1 MSPRMQVL
9 HQPAPPAPREVITDT
24 ALQLPGEA
32 GPEVRVR
39 LNSPRLSKAMRMTGI
54 TLEDIKPIHRKI
66 FVLEAVREG
75 KTRETA
81 DRVGTKRFNVSES
94 IRQANVATLLAVRT
108 QLVEGAV
115 PTPPEKLSVSPPG
128 SPQPLTAEE
137 SSARAKE
144 REMREKTLHSQ
155 REKFEKEKNRLEQEA
170 NMREWGRQHM
180 ERQRIEYMQQKEQK
194 ANQLREKRNKAFY
207 DNFERALVI
216 EEQRTQAVEKAKLDE
231 VARVQANA
239 TEETRRQGAREEE
252 EAKQLAFTK
261 RQLQRVESTRR
272 TWSEIQQNSARQ
284 REEEARVAE
293 KQQQSREERMQEQQR
308 AALAKQVERAQKR
321 DEKSKRCKEIKKA
334 AQEKFL
340 AQQEL
345 KTQQLSARLAAKE
358 DGQRSEVLKKVKEAR
373 AKAARQ
379 KAAEDAAYQLRIQKS
394 LEVDAHRAK
403 ADARREL
410 QLEERALLNR
420 IEREVKVGKVKR
432 EERVMVYKWEEQIE
446 EVEDKHRKLD
456 RDLEMKK
463 AFLDNQAVLAQQ
475 FFRQKLHLKSQQEKE
490 WLKAQQAP
498 LPPPP
503 AGTQGWGAD
512 TTTPAAGSSTVPQA
526 VAAERSKEEMAED
539 QQRILARCETLS
551 VPTRQREKVESGW
564 YNRGD
569 IPNQGIWRYKG
580 ARMNFYT

>member
-9 HQPAPPAPREVITDT
+9 HQPAPPAPREVIKDT
-24 ALQLPGEA
+24 ELQLPGEA

-108 QLVEGAV
+108 ELVEGAV

-194 ANQLREKRNKAFY
+194 ANQLQEKRNKAFH

-216 EEQRTQAVEKAKLDE
+216 EEQRSQAVEKAKLDE

-239 TEETRRQGAREEE
+239 TEETRRQSAREEE

-321 DEKSKRCKEIKKA
+321 EEKIKRCKEMKKA

-345 KTQQLSARLAAKE
+345 KSQQLSARLAAKE
-358 DGQRSEVLKKVKEAR
+358 DGQRSEVLKKAKEAR

-403 ADARREL
+403 AHARREE

-420 IEREVKVGKVKR
+420 IEREVKAGKVKR
-432 EERVMVYKWEEQIE
+432 EERVMMYKYEEQIE
-446 EVEDKHRKLD
+446 QVEDKHRKLD
-456 RDLEMKK
+456 RYLEMKK

-475 FFRQKLHLKSQQEKE
+475 FFKQKLQLKSQQEKE

-503 AGTQGWGAD
+503 PGQGWAD
-512 TTTPAAGSSTVPQA
+512 TPAAGSTVPQA
-526 VAAERSKEEMAED
+526 VAAQRSKEEMAED
-539 QQRILARCETLS
+539 QQRILARCEELS
-551 VPTRQREKVESGW
+551 VPARKREKVESGW
-564 YNRGD
+564 YSRGD
-569 IPNQGIWRYKG
+569 NPNQGIWRYKG
-580 ARMNFYT
+580 ARMNFYA